1 MRSSDDLA
9 HWTHRMLQALDAY
22 WQHCDGLGPS
32 KWNTVRSQSNDED
45 WWIRF
50 EKYRARVEGLINQH
64 GRRA

>member
-1 MRSSDDLA
+1 
-9 HWTHRMLQALDAY
+9 MLQALDAY